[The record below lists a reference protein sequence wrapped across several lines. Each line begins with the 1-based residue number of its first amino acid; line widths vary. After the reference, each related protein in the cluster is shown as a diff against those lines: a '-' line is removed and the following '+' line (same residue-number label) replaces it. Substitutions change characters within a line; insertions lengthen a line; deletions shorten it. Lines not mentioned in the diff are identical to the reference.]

1 MKWIMIENTER
12 LPIDLDNLVLNIVD
26 DELAEEG
33 IGKLVSYAIL
43 SSMLGSAGIVEGAE
57 LDKNMESFVRGSLKA
72 KATLI
77 VPGKPL
83 TITKSELRDIVEQ
96 SKKEQAEK
104 KVGEWKEAA
113 AINVVARTLYMEARG
128 EGPTGLNMVMTVI
141 WNRSSGDKEEFA
153 PECLR
158 YKQFS
163 CWNKVPASQ
172 KTPSGY
178 SIQFPK
184 GAFSGGE
191 DQEAWN
197 RCQDLARSMF
207 DGRFKPLNSQW
218 NAYYNPA
225 KANPDWKNQ
234 LTGKQTVGH
243 HIVGRLKDV
252 AQHAKNT
259 QTAKAKKNGTQATQ
273 VAAVKTKNY
282 TVKDGESLWSIAGK
296 KMSVVNQIKALNGLK
311 SDTIKPGQTLKIPA

>member
-1 MKWIMIENTER
+1 MKWKLITENEEMV
-12 LPIDLDNLVLNIVD
+12 DLDNLVLNIVD
-26 DELAEEG
+26 DDLAEEG
-33 IGKLVSYAIL
+33 VGKLISFAVLAGML
-43 SSMLGSAGIVEGAE
+43 SSAGIVEGAE
-57 LDKNMESFVRGSLKA
+57 LDRNMRGYLKA

-77 VPGKPL
+77 VPGKPV
-83 TITKSELRDIVEQ
+83 TITKIEFGNIVDK
-96 SKKEQAEK
+96 SKKEQAER
-104 KVGEWKEAA
+104 KVGEWKEAD

-128 EGPTGLNMVMTVI
+128 EGSTGLNMVMTVI

-184 GAFSGGE
+184 GAFGGGE
-191 DQEAWN
+191 DQAAWN

-207 DGRFKPLNSQW
+207 DGRFKPANSEW

-225 KANPDWKNQ
+225 KAKPDWK
-234 LTGKQTVGH
+234 
-243 HIVGRLKDV
+243 D
-252 AQHAKNT
+252 
-259 QTAKAKKNGTQATQ
+259 
-273 VAAVKTKNY
+273 
-282 TVKDGESLWSIAGK
+282 
-296 KMSVVNQIKALNGLK
+296 
-311 SDTIKPGQTLKIPA
+311 

>member
-1 MKWIMIENTER
+1 MKWKEIYIESAV
-12 LPIDLDNLVLNIVD
+12 DLDGLVLNIVD
-26 DELAEEG
+26 DDLAEEG
-33 IGKLVSYAIL
+33 VGKLISFAIL
-43 SSMLGSAGIVEGAE
+43 SGLLGSAGIVEGAE
-57 LDKNMESFVRGSLKA
+57 FNRNMENFVRGSLKS
-72 KATLI
+72 KATLVI
-77 VPGKPL
+77 PGKPV

-96 SKKEQAEK
+96 SKKEAAAK
-104 KVGEWKEAA
+104 KVGEWKEDC

-128 EGPTGLNMVMTVI
+128 EGQAGMDMVMTVI

-163 CWNKVPASQ
+163 CWNKVAESL

-178 SIQFPK
+178 TIQFPK

-191 DQEAWN
+191 DAAAWT
-197 RCQDLARSMF
+197 RCQDLAKSMF

-225 KANPDWKNQ
+225 KANPDWKDQ
-234 LTGKQTVGH
+234 LTGKQTIGH

-259 QTAKAKKNGTQATQ
+259 QRAKAKKNGTQATQ
-273 VAAVKTKNY
+273 VASVKTKNY

-311 SDTIKPGQTLKIPA
+311 SDTIYPGQTLKIPA

>member
-1 MKWIMIENTER
+1 MKWKLITESNEVV
-12 LPIDLDNLVLNIVD
+12 DLDNLVLNIVD
-26 DELAEEG
+26 DDLAEEG
-33 IGKLVSYAIL
+33 VGKLISFAVL
-43 SSMLGSAGIVEGAE
+43 SGMLGSAGIVEGAE
-57 LDKNMESFVRGSLKA
+57 LNRNMEDFVRGSLKA

-77 VPGKPL
+77 VPGKPV
-83 TITKSELRDIVEQ
+83 TITKSEFKDIVEK
-96 SKKEQAEK
+96 SKKEQVEK
-104 KVGEWKEAA
+104 KVGEWKEVA

-128 EGPTGLNMVMTVI
+128 EGDEGLKMVMTVI

-172 KTPSGY
+172 KTTSGY

-191 DQEAWN
+191 DQAVWN

-207 DGRFKPLNSQW
+207 NGTFKPANSEW

-225 KANPDWKNQ
+225 KAKPDWK
-234 LTGKQTVGH
+234 
-243 HIVGRLKDV
+243 D
-252 AQHAKNT
+252 
-259 QTAKAKKNGTQATQ
+259 
-273 VAAVKTKNY
+273 
-282 TVKDGESLWSIAGK
+282 
-296 KMSVVNQIKALNGLK
+296 
-311 SDTIKPGQTLKIPA
+311 